1 MKVSV
6 EHVSQ
11 TNIGNT
17 DSLLLYQNP
26 SSQITQYRTGVSD
39 PVVYS
44 LETDI
49 SNSADHL
56 QVSIPTGHN
65 SIRPSLKCICCVRLF
80 LRLFDQADGKT
91 DTFLI
96 LSSPTWLLLGITIII
111 GVVVVA
117 PTK

>member
-26 SSQITQYRTGVSD
+26 SSQTTQYCTGVSD
-39 PVVYS
+39 PVVYR
-44 LETDI
+44 LETAI
-49 SNSADHL
+49 SNSADHLL

-96 LSSPTWLLLGITIII
+96 LSSPSWLLGITII
-111 GVVVVA
+111 GVVVA
-117 PTK
+117 LTK